1 LFNLDSL
8 FLCPII
14 YMIYLEKNISTNIA
28 LTLKESSLL
37 SVPYYLFHFVNEINK
52 SETFVSF
59 EDISGYPERYNLFT
73 MQLDYVKGQYTYTVY
88 ESILPDPETIAD
100 TTGHIVE
107 TGIMII
113 HSDED
118 VNTNIYL

>member
-1 LFNLDSL
+1 MDSL

-14 YMIYLEKNISTNIA
+14 YMIYLEKNILTNIA
-28 LTLKESSLL
+28 ITLTESSQL
-37 SVPYYLFHFVNEINK
+37 SQPYFLFHFVNEINK
-52 SETFVSF
+52 SETFATF
-59 EDISGYPERYNLFT
+59 EDLSAYKERYNLFA

-88 ESILPDPETIAD
+88 ESDLPNPATIAD
-100 TTGHIVE
+100 TTGFIVE

-118 VNTNIYL
+118 ANTNIYL

>member
-1 LFNLDSL
+1 
-8 FLCPII
+8 
-14 YMIYLEKNISTNIA
+14 
-28 LTLKESSLL
+28 
-37 SVPYYLFHFVNEINK
+37 
-52 SETFVSF
+52 
-59 EDISGYPERYNLFT
+59 

-118 VNTNIYL
+118 ANTNIYL